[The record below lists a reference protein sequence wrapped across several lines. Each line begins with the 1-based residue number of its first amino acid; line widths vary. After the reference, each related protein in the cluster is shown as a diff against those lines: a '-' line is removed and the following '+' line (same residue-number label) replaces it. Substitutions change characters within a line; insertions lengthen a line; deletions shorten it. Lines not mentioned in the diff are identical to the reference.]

1 MARLIGIVLF
11 VAAIYFAVT
20 AATED
25 ADGASAS
32 DPQVA
37 EESAGGFEDEPAQAE
52 RSEGTEAA
60 PSRGSVTS
68 RVRDRVQGA
77 IDEST
82 ERLGA
87 E

>member
-11 VAAIYFAVT
+11 VAGVYFAVT

-37 EESAGGFEDEPAQAE
+37 AENPRGFGDEPAQAE
-52 RSEGTEAA
+52 RREGTAGA

-68 RVRDRVQGA
+68 RVRERVQGA
-77 IDEST
+77 IDERT
-82 ERLGA
+82 ERLGTD
-87 E
+87 